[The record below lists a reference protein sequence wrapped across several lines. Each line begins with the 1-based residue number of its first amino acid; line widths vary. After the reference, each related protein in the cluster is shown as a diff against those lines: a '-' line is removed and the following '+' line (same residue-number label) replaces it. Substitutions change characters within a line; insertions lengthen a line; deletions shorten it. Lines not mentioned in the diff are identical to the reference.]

1 MERTDGRKGKE
12 GRNLMGGWGLVCFSV
27 LFNEYFMIMDVVAE
41 WSTDIAGR
49 RRTSSVRS
57 GGEEGEEH
65 TEFALLLL
73 LFLK

>member
-1 MERTDGRKGKE
+1 M
-12 GRNLMGGWGLVCFSV
+12 LVCFSV

-73 LFLK
+73 LFLVVG